1 MTNKLEAFLRAYHM
15 VSPGDRVICALSG
28 GGDSVA
34 LTFALY
40 LLKDKLGITLEA
52 AHFNHHLRG
61 EESDRDEQFVRS
73 FCDHYGIPLHLGGAE
88 VQTGPKGL
96 EASARAARYGFLRSL
111 PGKIATA
118 HTADDN
124 AETVLMHLV
133 RGTGLKGLGGI
144 TPVSGTV
151 IRPMLLVTRREVE
164 DFLAEYAL
172 PHVEDSSNGSDAFLR
187 NRIRH
192 GVMPLLK
199 GENPRISENLSRMAL
214 RLRLD
219 EACLSEELPVD
230 PTVSQLREMHP
241 ARRSR
246 CLEKIL
252 MESGFSEPE
261 DSHISLME
269 SLVFSDKPSAR
280 ANFPGDLVIGRSYE
294 QLEIQGGENPLPD
307 QELSCPGTLEFPRLG
322 LRVVCTP
329 ALELKKKYDCFT
341 VFPQGKILVGPRRPG
356 DAIHLSGGTKSLK
369 KWMIDHKIPAS
380 RRMHIPVIRDE
391 RGILGAYGIGADLDR
406 LAADLP
412 AVELRFETI

>member
-73 FCDHYGIPLHLGGAE
+73 FCDQYGIPLHLGGAE

-172 PHVEDSSNGSDAFLR
+172 PYVEDSSNGSDAFLR

-199 GENPRISENLSRMAL
+199 QENPRISENLSRMAL

-219 EACLSEELPVD
+219 EACLSEDLPQN

-294 QLEIQGGENPLPD
+294 QLEVQGGERSLTD
-307 QELSCPGTLEFPRLG
+307 QALSCPGTLEFPGLG
-322 LRVVCTP
+322 LRVVCMP
-329 ALELKKKYDCFT
+329 ARELKKKYDCFT
-341 VFPQGKILVGPRRPG
+341 VLPQGRILVGSRRSG

-369 KWMIDHKIPAS
+369 KWMIDQKIPAS
-380 RRMHIPVIRDE
+380 RRMHIPVIRDD

-406 LAADLP
+406 LADKMP

>member
-1 MTNKLEAFLRAYHM
+1 MTNKLESFLREYNMIA
-15 VSPGDRVICALSG
+15 PGDRVICALSG

-61 EESDRDEQFVRS
+61 EESERDEAFVRS
-73 FCDHYGIPLHLGGAE
+73 FCDHYDIPLHLGGAE

-111 PGKIATA
+111 PGKVATA

-151 IRPMLLVTRREVE
+151 IRPMLLITRREVE
-164 DFLAEYAL
+164 AFLAEYAL

-187 NRIRH
+187 NRVRH
-192 GVMPLLK
+192 GIMPLLK
-199 GENPRISENLSRMAL
+199 AENPRISENLSRMAL

-219 EACLSEELPVD
+219 EEYLSQELPQN
-230 PTVSQLREMHP
+230 PTVSQLRELHP
-241 ARRSR
+241 SRRSR
-246 CLEKIL
+246 CLEKML

-261 DSHISLME
+261 DPHIALME
-269 SLVFSDKPSAR
+269 ALVFSDKPSAR
-280 ANFPGDLVIGRSYE
+280 ANFPGELVIGRNYE
-294 QLEIQGGENPLPD
+294 HLEVQGGEEPLSE
-307 QELSCPGTLEFPRLG
+307 QELTCPGILEFPQLG

-329 ALELKKKYDCFT
+329 AQEPKKKYDCFT
-341 VFPQGKILVGPRRPG
+341 VFPKGRILVGPRRSG

-369 KWMIDHKIPAS
+369 KWMIDHKIPAAQ
-380 RRMHIPVIRDE
+380 RMRIPVIRDDQ
-391 RGILGAYGIGADLDR
+391 GILGVYGIGADLDR
-406 LAADLP
+406 LAGTLP

>member
-1 MTNKLEAFLRAYHM
+1 MTNKLEVFLRSYHM
-15 VSPGDRVICALSG
+15 VCPGDRVICALSG
-28 GGDSVA
+28 GRDSVA

-40 LLKDKLGITLEA
+40 LLRDKLDITLEA

-61 EESDRDEQFVRS
+61 EESDRDEQFVRA
-73 FCDHYGIPLHLGGAE
+73 FCDRYAIPLHLGGAE
-88 VQTGPKGL
+88 VQPGPKGL
-96 EASARAARYGFLRSL
+96 EASARAARYGFLRAL
-111 PGKIATA
+111 AGKVATA

-144 TPVSGTV
+144 PPVSGTV
-151 IRPMLLVTRREVE
+151 IRPMLLITRQEV
-164 DFLAEYAL
+164 DAFLTEYGL

-219 EACLSEELPVD
+219 EDCLSSALPEG
-230 PTVSQLREMHP
+230 PTVSQLRQMHP

-246 CLEKIL
+246 CLEKML

-269 SLVFSDKPSAR
+269 ALVFSDKPSAR
-280 ANFPGDLVIGRSYE
+280 ANFPGELVIGRNYE
-294 QLEIQGGENPLPD
+294 QLEVRGGALPLQE
-307 QELSCPGTLEFPRLG
+307 QELPCPGALEFPQLG

-329 ALELKKKYDCFT
+329 GRELKKRYDCFT
-341 VFPQGKILVGPRRPG
+341 VFAQGKILVGPRRPG

-369 KWMIDHKIPAS
+369 KWMIDHKIPAA

-391 RGILGAYGIGADLDR
+391 CGILGAYGIGADLDR
-406 LAADLP
+406 LADKLP
-412 AVELRFETI
+412 AVELRFETM